1 MQNSAAPSRRF
12 ACLPERCALLLLG
25 IAAAAL
31 GIALTTCAGLGTTPI
46 STVPYTASAITGL
59 SFGTTTFL
67 LNLCFVLGQMAL
79 LRRSF
84 PLWNLLQIPAVFVFG
99 AAIDLAMALVSP
111 HSAVSWLPG
120 LAMSLAGNVVL
131 AVGIVLQ
138 IRSRT
143 IVQPGEGIVL
153 ALSVTLR
160 RPFGSVKVANDVVL
174 SLAAALLGWA
184 VLGHVVGLREGT
196 LISAVLVGV
205 LVKFIMKRFPERAK

>member
-12 ACLPERCALLLLG
+12 ARLPERCALLLLG

-46 STVPYTASAITGL
+46 STVPYTVSAITGL

-111 HSAVSWLPG
+111 HSAASWLPG